1 MALVL
6 ADRVKET
13 TTTTGT
19 GALALGGAV
28 TDFQSFAIIGNG
40 NTTYY
45 TVAGGTD
52 WEVGIGTY
60 STTGPSISRDT
71 ILASSNNGSVV
82 NLASGGKYVFCTLPA
97 SVFAS
102 TVTDAQ
108 AAASAAAA
116 SATSANNSATAAG
129 VSATSANNSATS
141 ASASAVT
148 ATSASAAAAASAAQ
162 AQTNANLIL
171 TGY

>member
-6 ADRVKET
+6 KDRVKEST
-13 TTTTGT
+13 TTAGT
-19 GALALGGAV
+19 GPLALGGAV
-28 TDFQSFAIIGNG
+28 TDFQTFAAIGNG

-60 STTGPSISRDT
+60 NAAGPSISRDT
-71 ILASSNNGSVV
+71 IISSSNNGLIV
-82 NLASGGKYVFCTLPA
+82 NLAAGTKYVFCTWPA
-97 SVFAS
+97 SVAAS
-102 TVTDAQ
+102 AVSDSQ
-108 AAASAAAA
+108 AAA
-116 SATSANNSATAAG
+116 
-129 VSATSANNSATS
+129 
-141 ASASAVT
+141 
-148 ATSASAAAAASAAQ
+148 AAAAASAAQ